1 MLERMEKQNRIFSG
15 FDADAIDRTT
25 AADLAEVGS
34 DKWTRYPG
42 CIGAFIAEMDYGL
55 APCIQ
60 QAIDS
65 ACDHCKLGYIPEPW
79 KRRVAEAC
87 AGWQK
92 SHYGWDV
99 DPDIIRVVPDVL
111 EAYEIFLRELVGAGN
126 AVVVPTPAYMPFLS
140 VPKLYDVDVIEI
152 EMLQGTDE
160 TTGEREW
167 LFDFDAIERAFAAGC
182 HAFVLCNPHNPVGR
196 VWSAEELEKIG
207 DICVKNG
214 VTVVSDEIHQD
225 FVFKGKHQVFAS
237 LKKEFQDISITCTSP
252 SKTFNLASMMISNI
266 FIPNPELRRKFRKQ
280 LDAAGTSQLGV
291 LGLVATEAAYSKGEE
306 WYQAMH
312 AYVEANIN
320 YTKEYVEKYLPGV
333 KMTDLEG
340 TYLVWLDFR
349 ETGLTVEELED
360 LILNKARLWL
370 DSGKIFGKAGE
381 GFQRIN
387 VACPRATLTEALERI
402 RKACYCSLRS
412 Q

>member
-1 MLERMEKQNRIFSG
+1 MEEN
-15 FDADAIDRTT
+15 
-25 AADLAEVGS
+25 V
-34 DKWTRYPG
+34 
-42 CIGAFIAEMDYGL
+42 
-55 APCIQ
+55 
-60 QAIDS
+60 
-65 ACDHCKLGYIPEPW
+65 KL
-79 KRRVAEAC
+79 
-87 AGWQK
+87 
-92 SHYGWDV
+92 
-99 DPDIIRVVPDVL
+99 
-111 EAYEIFLRELVGAGN
+111 F
-126 AVVVPTPAYMPFLS
+126 F
-140 VPKLYDVDVIEI
+140 
-152 EMLQGTDE
+152 
-160 TTGEREW
+160 
-167 LFDFDAIERAFAAGC
+167 
-182 HAFVLCNPHNPVGR
+182 LCNPHNPVGR
-196 VWSAEELEKIG
+196 VWSAEELEKLG

-225 FVFKGKHQVFAS
+225 FVFKGKHQVFAG

-333 KMTDLEG
+333 KLTDLEG

-402 RKACYCSLRS
+402 RKAF
-412 Q
+412 

>member
-1 MLERMEKQNRIFSG
+1 MF
-15 FDADAIDRTT
+15 
-25 AADLAEVGS
+25 
-34 DKWTRYPG
+34 
-42 CIGAFIAEMDYGL
+42 
-55 APCIQ
+55 
-60 QAIDS
+60 
-65 ACDHCKLGYIPEPW
+65 
-79 KRRVAEAC
+79 
-87 AGWQK
+87 AG
-92 SHYGWDV
+92 
-99 DPDIIRVVPDVL
+99 
-111 EAYEIFLRELVGAGN
+111 
-126 AVVVPTPAYMPFLS
+126 
-140 VPKLYDVDVIEI
+140 
-152 EMLQGTDE
+152 
-160 TTGEREW
+160 
-167 LFDFDAIERAFAAGC
+167 
-182 HAFVLCNPHNPVGR
+182 
-196 VWSAEELEKIG
+196 
-207 DICVKNG
+207 
-214 VTVVSDEIHQD
+214 
-225 FVFKGKHQVFAS
+225 

-266 FIPNPELRRKFRKQ
+266 FIPNLELRRRFRKQ

-402 RKACYCSLRS
+402 RKAF
-412 Q
+412 